1 MTLSKPSTAVVDVQY
16 ATADGTAERNR
27 DYWDIG
33 GVVRFGPGETTKT
46 VTVPVIGDPVP
57 EADETFVVNLSNAR
71 GAIIGK
77 GQGLGTILNDD
88 GPRVLISDA
97 SPRAGEGNSGMTAYT
112 FAVTLSQPSGLPVT
126 VQYATA
132 DGTALAGSDYIATN
146 GTLTFQR
153 GETRKTVT
161 VDVAG
166 DTVPELD
173 ETFTINLSNASYA
186 VIAKGKGPERSS
198 MMMGHLS

>member
-1 MTLSKPSTAVVDVQY
+1 MNNQAPVLRIDDVSLTEGDNGGGTPFTFTVTLSKPSTGVVDVQY

-97 SPRAGEGNSGMTAYT
+97 KSTCR
-112 FAVTLSQPSGLPVT
+112 
-126 VQYATA
+126 
-132 DGTALAGSDYIATN
+132 
-146 GTLTFQR
+146 
-153 GETRKTVT
+153 
-161 VDVAG
+161 
-166 DTVPELD
+166 
-173 ETFTINLSNASYA
+173 
-186 VIAKGKGPERSS
+186 
-198 MMMGHLS
+198 